1 MRVRALMTILAL
13 SLVVAACGGDKSV
26 FDLAVGDCFDDDP
39 DAGDAV
45 SSVATVDCGE
55 PHDNE
60 IYFEYSMTDAAFPG
74 REATTQSAAERCIAE
89 FEGFVGLSY
98 QESDLDI
105 FPITPTQ
112 ESWGDGDRV
121 VFCALYALDL
131 SKLTGSMR
139 GANR

>member
-1 MRVRALMTILAL
+1 MRTRLMVSVFALIFAA
-13 SLVVAACGGDKSV
+13 VACGGDKSV

-39 DAGDAV
+39 EAAEAV
-45 SSVATVDCGE
+45 ASVAIVDCSE

-60 IYFEYSMTDAAFPG
+60 IYFEYSMTDAVFPG
-74 REATTQSAAERCIAE
+74 QEAAAQAAAQRCIQE
-89 FEGFVGLSY
+89 FEGFVGKSY

-105 FPITPTQ
+105 FPITPTP
-112 ESWGDGDRV
+112 ESWDQGDRV
-121 VFCALYALDL
+121 VYCAIYALDL

>member
-45 SSVATVDCGE
+45 SSVATVDCGK

-98 QESDLDI
+98 PESDLDI
-105 FPITPTQ
+105 FPITPTL
-112 ESWGDGDRV
+112 ESWGEGDRV